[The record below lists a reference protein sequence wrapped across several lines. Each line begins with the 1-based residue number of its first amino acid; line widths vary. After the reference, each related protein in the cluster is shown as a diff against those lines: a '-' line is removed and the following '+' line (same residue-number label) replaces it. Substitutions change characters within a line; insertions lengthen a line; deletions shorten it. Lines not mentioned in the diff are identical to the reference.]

1 MCTCPEQW
9 KNDEEIIIFQEYLR
23 IPSVH
28 PDVDYTACVEFLKRQ
43 ASNLNLPVDVVH
55 PVVPSKPV
63 VIMKWLGQQPELKS
77 IILNSHMDVVPV
89 FPEKWTHEPFGAHID
104 AQGRIYARG
113 SQDMKSVGCQ
123 YMAAV
128 RALKA
133 SGYQPKRTVYLTF
146 VPDEETGGH
155 MGMAEFV
162 KGDYFKAMNV
172 GFSLDEGIAS
182 EDDTYP
188 VFYAERTLWQ
198 LRFKFSGTSGHGSL
212 LHKSTAGE
220 KFHHVM
226 DKLMKF
232 RETQVKLLAEDS
244 SLQSGDVTTLNLTQL
259 NGGVQSNVVPPVL
272 EATFDIRIAI
282 NQNADA
288 MEHQIREW
296 CNEVGGGVELDF
308 TLKCPSVVTR
318 LDDSNPYWLGFK
330 KGLDELG
337 LRTHTRVFPGATDS
351 FYVRQVGIPALGFS
365 PINNTP
371 VLLHNHDEYL
381 GADTY
386 LYGIQVYRKL
396 IPSIADS

>member
-1 MCTCPEQW
+1 MDYKSVPLEPRGIQLKMCTCTEQW

-28 PDVDYTACVEFLKRQ
+28 PDVDYSKDLFFRSLDFVIPISLAAACVEFLKRQ
-43 ASNLNLPVDVVH
+43 ANKLNLRVDVVY

-63 VIMKWLGQQPELKS
+63 VIMKWLGKHPELKS

-113 SQDMKSVGCQ
+113 AQDMKSVGCQ

-188 VFYAERTLWQ
+188 VFYAERTLW
-198 LRFKFSGTSGHGSL
+198 R
-212 LHKSTAGE
+212 KSSICI
-220 KFHHVM
+220 
-226 DKLMKF
+226 
-232 RETQVKLLAEDS
+232 S
-244 SLQSGDVTTLNLTQL
+244 SNI
-259 NGGVQSNVVPPVL
+259 
-272 EATFDIRIAI
+272 F
-282 NQNADA
+282 
-288 MEHQIREW
+288 
-296 CNEVGGGVELDF
+296 
-308 TLKCPSVVTR
+308 
-318 LDDSNPYWLGFK
+318 
-330 KGLDELG
+330 
-337 LRTHTRVFPGATDS
+337 
-351 FYVRQVGIPALGFS
+351 
-365 PINNTP
+365 
-371 VLLHNHDEYL
+371 
-381 GADTY
+381 
-386 LYGIQVYRKL
+386 
-396 IPSIADS
+396 